1 MRIVMFSILLIV
13 SVTST
18 AYSALVGTE
27 ITVIGSSVRVSPG
40 PTEQPITVTP
50 QGDVEFTVD
59 RGGGAPPELLGDVFD
74 DGIELVAFFQASNGT
89 YLPSSM
95 VTFGG
100 LDWGGTGSL
109 TDVSITSSGF
119 SGTLPSITF
128 AGPGSTGFVL
138 NLGGASHGPI
148 ASISIALTSVHA
160 VPTPSAML
168 LMSTGLLCLIGW
180 HWRSRK
186 HA

>member
-50 QGDVEFTVD
+50 QGESDFLVVQ
-59 RGGGAPPELLGDVFD
+59 GGFPHELTGDVFD
-74 DGIELVAFFQASNGT
+74 DGIDLVAFFQASNVT
-89 YLPSSM
+89 YAALST
-95 VTFGG
+95 VTFNG
-100 LDWGGTGSL
+100 LDWGGTGFL

-128 AGPGSTGFVL
+128 AGPGSSGFVL
-138 NLGGASHGPI
+138 NLGGASHGPT
-148 ASISIALTSVHA
+148 ASISIALTSSHA
-160 VPTPSAML
+160 VPVPSAML
-168 LMSTGLLCLIGW
+168 LMGTGLLGLIGY
-180 HWRSRK
+180 RK
-186 HA
+186 WSNKTN